1 MNILYDLAFILFAV
15 FYIPAF
21 LLKRR
26 KRKGMALRLGI
37 YPEELRKKLTKRKN
51 IWVHAVSVGEV
62 MAISPLLDRLRQS
75 YPDLRLVI
83 TTVTETGNLLAKKI
97 AKKDEIVLFLP
108 LDITFS
114 VKRAVLYISPVM
126 LIIAETELWPNLI
139 SVNSDKN
146 IPVILVNGRISD
158 ESFGR
163 YNIIRFMLKP
173 FLNKIRL
180 FCMQTDTEKERI
192 ISLGADP
199 LQIKVTGNMKFD
211 SSMPQALPDE
221 NANVLASALN
231 LGEARQLLVAGS
243 THPGEEEIIISAY
256 SSIRKKFSGLK
267 LLIAPRHI
275 ERASEIE
282 RIVIANGFVGLRVS
296 ELMRSGQVSKSRRS
310 NEIFILD
317 SIGQLKD
324 CYSLAELVF
333 VGGSLVKKGG
343 QNIIE
348 PAALAKPVLFGP
360 HTFNFRNITKL
371 LLEEEAAVMIR
382 DKASFEDSCLRLL
395 KSSSLRSRIGTK
407 AKEIVDMNRG
417 ASDST
422 MEAIDE
428 TVSL

>member
-1 MNILYDLAFILFAV
+1 MNILYDLAFIVFAV

-21 LLKRR
+21 LLKKR
-26 KRKGMALRLGI
+26 KREGMALRLGI
-37 YPEELRKKLTKRKN
+37 YPEELRKKLTERKN

>member
-1 MNILYDLAFILFAV
+1 
-15 FYIPAF
+15 
-21 LLKRR
+21 
-26 KRKGMALRLGI
+26 
-37 YPEELRKKLTKRKN
+37 
-51 IWVHAVSVGEV
+51 
-62 MAISPLLDRLRQS
+62 
-75 YPDLRLVI
+75 
-83 TTVTETGNLLAKKI
+83 
-97 AKKDEIVLFLP
+97 
-108 LDITFS
+108 
-114 VKRAVLYISPVM
+114 
-126 LIIAETELWPNLI
+126 
-139 SVNSDKN
+139 
-146 IPVILVNGRISD
+146 
-158 ESFGR
+158 
-163 YNIIRFMLKP
+163 MLKP

>member
-26 KRKGMALRLGI
+26 KREGMALRLGI
-37 YPEELRKKLTKRKN
+37 YPEELRKKLTERKN

-97 AKKDEIVLFLP
+97 AKKDEILLFLP
-108 LDITFS
+108 FDITFS
-114 VKRAVLYISPVM
+114 VKRAVSYISPVM

-146 IPVILVNGRISD
+146 IPVVLVNGRISD

-173 FLNKIRL
+173 VLSKIRL
-180 FCMQTDTEKERI
+180 LCMQTDTEKERI
-192 ISLGADP
+192 VSLGADP
-199 LQIKVTGNMKFD
+199 LRMKVTGNMKFD
-211 SSMPQALPDE
+211 SSMPQTLADG
-221 NANVLASALN
+221 NATILASILN
-231 LGEARQLLVAGS
+231 LGEGHQLLVAGS

-256 SSIRKKFSGLK
+256 SGIRKRFSGLK

-275 ERASEIE
+275 ERTPEIE
-282 RIVIANGFVGLRVS
+282 RIVMANGFVGLRVS
-296 ELMRSGQVSKSRRS
+296 ELIRLGQASKNSRS

-317 SIGQLKD
+317 TIGQLKD

-371 LLEEEAAVMIR
+371 LLKEEAAVMIR
-382 DKASFEDSCLRLL
+382 DKVSFEDSCLRLL
-395 KSSSLRSRIGTK
+395 ESSSLRSKIGIK
-407 AKEIVDMNRG
+407 AKEIVEMNRG